1 MKYFIGDN
9 VKYEGDIWRIF
20 KINGDVISITN
31 GSSEV
36 EVLEGEVE
44 VIYDMDFEPY
54 DYGYMLD
61 NERQMLR
68 KMYDYFCESSIRDYS
83 QILSKLEKLINL
95 LNIILDYDYPLS
107 YLEKEDS
114 KGLLIKDVNWII
126 NVYVNKRNSRRFVNF
141 DVTNPVFRYELRKQ
155 KAWLLYH
162 KMRYYYLQQIWE

>member
-9 VKYEGDIWRIF
+9 VKYGGDIWRIF
-20 KINGDVISITN
+20 KINGDIISITN
-31 GSSEV
+31 GDSEV
-36 EVLEGEVE
+36 EALKGEVD

-68 KMYDYFCESSIRDYS
+68 KMYDYFYESSIQDYS
-83 QILSKLEKLINL
+83 WILGKLETTINL
-95 LNIILDYDYPLS
+95 LNIILDYDDPLS
-107 YLEKEDS
+107 YLEEPEEC
-114 KGLLIKDVNWII
+114 IINHRNWVI
-126 NVYVNKRNSRRFVNF
+126 NVYVNARNSRRFINEES
-141 DVTNPVFRYELRKQ
+141 TNVVLLYDLRKQ